1 MRYFYRVR
9 THETKSQEL
18 PEVPIRTSPTIT
30 TCQPLTDV
38 PSNVKTTENIISDK
52 NREISSTEK
61 PQADTTTT
69 TTPVINSTTTENCV
83 VKNVNKCISD
93 SSLNTQKPKKSE
105 IKVKIDGLKKQ
116 IVEIQKINGKLKS
129 VCEQSNKNCD
139 SVKIKSDKLDKVK
152 CGKVK
157 KDKDEPPK
165 IENLKLKFDLSKQ
178 NSVSIIKSGLN
189 DSFNSKSDK
198 KDKTN
203 GKKSPTKDKKSTSP
217 KDKKL
222 SPINDKK
229 SPKIILNLSKIE
241 KSEKS
246 EKSNIVSTISRKIHN
261 FELCKIKVKDDKQLL
276 ASDKPKS
283 FHRVNS
289 ISSLNMSLEDQME
302 EQKSEFLNSFELTA
316 RKSLSPAK
324 TPITTPSQTVPKIT
338 LSKRKNKEPM
348 KNILKRNR
356 YSDEEDMKDIV
367 EYKIKE
373 DKPISPVDNKL
384 TFSLSPFPIG
394 SLNKETFVKP
404 PTPNGSD
411 KRSPKEKDSGKFK
424 VPKTESFSSFHTP
437 PRVDTPR
444 PISNAPPLFPST
456 PVTSMKPPQIPPA
469 RKLTPILPKAKKDTD
484 LSKLVRKIE
493 KEVIKNK
500 VVYGP
505 GMDPSTLIQSYSK
518 PNQNY
523 LNYALM
529 NSANKTD
536 PSIRGS
542 STPYGNRTPRYAP
555 NSPSYSPIY
564 SPNSPQYNPNYNIPT
579 QPQFKYIKSA
589 AYVTNYLQ
597 NLLTKDKC
605 NDESSSPPLTT
616 LPKTISPPP
625 PPPPIFTKPIVDKKE
640 TIVPKRSTTSPNS
653 IDAPPEKQKKV
664 QSLLDSCNMKFP
676 SSLSITLA
684 TEEDEPSSN
693 TSSFNPKRNSPV
705 NNFIEIVKLSGSGGG
720 STGGIGGGIST
731 NDDDKNKQTVLGK
744 TVNGEGLLS
753 KVIEI
758 KNKLNEEN
766 KLKANELSNNNNIDV
781 KADTSK
787 KDSYQLKFL
796 QSILHQEKMNDSFGK
811 LFPNEPTKIRGSP
824 SPPQQPQFVAIAP
837 KPDSK
842 VLTPPHL
849 TPTSSNSLLK
859 VNQNVMPLTTSLL
872 KKPAVKKVPNEL
884 KAKKEKPIKKVKSDG
899 ALDLSSSIPNNNFTS
914 PKSSPHEITP
924 DMQAYVNE
932 MARMAQNSR
941 FMIPQMPPNNYMP
954 NYNLNMQNVQ
964 QLMMMEQYT
973 RMQKAGAEAIMENYV
988 QNCLKKAS
996 ERKEV

>member
-9 THETKSQEL
+9 THETNTEEL
-18 PEVPIRTSPTIT
+18 PEVPITTSPTIT
-30 TCQPLTDV
+30 TCQPMTDV
-38 PSNVKTTENIISDK
+38 KTNEIISDK
-52 NREISSTEK
+52 TQEINSTVEE
-61 PQADTTTT
+61 PQVDTTT
-69 TTPVINSTTTENCV
+69 TTPVTNPTTSI
-83 VKNVNKCISD
+83 VKSVHKCYSD
-93 SSLNTQKPKKSE
+93 KQPKKSD
-105 IKVKIDGLKKQ
+105 IKVKIDVLKKQ
-116 IVEIQKINGKLKS
+116 IVQIQKINGKHNKS
-129 VCEQSNKNCD
+129 VSEQSNKNCD
-139 SVKIKSDKLDKVK
+139 TIKIKSDKLDKVK

-157 KDKDEPPK
+157 KDKDDSPK
-165 IENLKLKFDLSKQ
+165 IEHFKLKFDLSKE
-178 NSVSIIKSGLN
+178 NSVSIIKSDLN
-189 DSFNSKSDK
+189 DSFSNKSDK

-203 GKKSPTKDKKSTSP
+203 GKKSPIRDKKSTSP
-217 KDKKL
+217 KDKK
-222 SPINDKK
+222 SPSSDKK
-229 SPKIILNLSKIE
+229 SPSTSDKKSPIILNFSNLVKSE

-246 EKSNIVSTISRKIHN
+246 EKSDNPISKNVYN
-261 FELCKIKVKDDKQLL
+261 FENCKIKVKDDKQLL
-276 ASDKPKS
+276 ANDKQKS
-283 FHRVNS
+283 IFSRENS
-289 ISSLNMSLEDQME
+289 INKLNMSLEDQME

-324 TPITTPSQTVPKIT
+324 TPVATPSQTVPKIT

-348 KNILKRNR
+348 KSILKRNR

-373 DKPISPVDNKL
+373 EKTSSPIDKIS
-384 TFSLSPFPIG
+384 FSLSPFPIG
-394 SLNKETFVKP
+394 SLSKETFVKP

-424 VPKTESFSSFHTP
+424 VPKTESFSSINTP

-444 PISNAPPLFPST
+444 PITKPLPQPKSS
-456 PVTSMKPPQIPPA
+456 PVTSMKPPQIPLA
-469 RKLTPILPKAKKDTD
+469 RKLTPILPKTKKETD
-484 LSKLVRKIE
+484 LTKLVKKIE

-518 PNQNY
+518 PNQKY
-523 LNYALM
+523 LNYALI

-536 PSIRGS
+536 SSMRGS

-564 SPNSPQYNPNYNIPT
+564 SPDSPQYNPNYNIPS

-597 NLLTKDKC
+597 NLLTKDKS
-605 NDESSSPPLTT
+605 NDDSSSPPLT
-616 LPKTISPPP
+616 KTVSPPP
-625 PPPPIFTKPIVDKKE
+625 PPPPIINKPIVDKKE
-640 TIVPKRSTTSPNS
+640 TIVQKRLNTSPIS

-720 STGGIGGGIST
+720 STGGIGGST
-731 NDDDKNKQTVLGK
+731 NDDDKIKKTVLGK
-744 TVNGEGLLS
+744 AVNGEDLLS
-753 KVIEI
+753 KVIDI

-766 KLKANELSNNNNIDV
+766 KLKSNEISNNNNIDD
-781 KADTSK
+781 KADSSK
-787 KDSYQLKFL
+787 NDSNSYQFKFM
-796 QSILHQEKMNDSFGK
+796 QSLLHQEKINDNLTK

-824 SPPQQPQFVAIAP
+824 SPPNQQFVSIAP
-837 KPDSK
+837 RPESK
-842 VLTPPHL
+842 ILTPPP
-849 TPTSSNSLLK
+849 TTSSSSLPNIL
-859 VNQNVMPLTTSLL
+859 PLPSSMV
-872 KKPAVKKVPNEL
+872 KKPTVKKAPSEP
-884 KAKKEKPIKKVKSDG
+884 KIKKEKPKKKAKNES
-899 ALDLSSSIPNNNFTS
+899 ALDLSSSIPNNSFTS

-924 DMQAYVNE
+924 EMHAYVNE

-941 FMIPQMPPNNYMP
+941 FMIPQMPNNYMP

-973 RMQKAGAEAIMENYV
+973 RMQKAGAEAMMETYV
-988 QNCLKKAS
+988 QNLKKAN